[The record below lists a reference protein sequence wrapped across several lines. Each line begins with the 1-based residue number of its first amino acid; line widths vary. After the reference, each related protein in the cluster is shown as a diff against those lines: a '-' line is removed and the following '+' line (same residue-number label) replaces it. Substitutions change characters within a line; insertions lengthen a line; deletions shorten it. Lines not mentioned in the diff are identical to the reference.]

1 MRPGYARPPH
11 RFAAGFA
18 DPVCRTRTRTPR
30 TLSAALCGLF
40 TALCLASPL
49 ALAADDDAVSPDAPI
64 SPHAAQ
70 TSGTSRASAASTASA
85 TSAASATADALP
97 VPKET
102 SKVTEHVI
110 GIDGRRLAYRASAGT
125 LVLRDA
131 KGEPDASM
139 FYVAYTAR
147 GGNAA
152 HRPLTFLFNGG
163 PGASS
168 VFLLIG
174 SLGPKRVHTRSPAP
188 TPAAPYTLADNP
200 DSLLDKSD
208 LVFIDAVGTGFS
220 RPAGTA
226 SGKRFYSA
234 DGDLDAFVRFIDRY
248 LTVNQR
254 WNSPKFLLGESY
266 GATRAAMLAYRLSQH
281 QIALNGVVLLSS
293 VLNAN
298 VHAPG
303 YDLASVR
310 YLPSYAAV
318 AWYHG
323 KVHDTAAANLPAFLD
338 EVRAFAAG
346 PYSAALAK
354 GDALPDSERDAV
366 AAKIAQY
373 TGLDKQYVIDA
384 RLRIRSA
391 HFRKMLLRDE
401 ARSVG
406 RYDGRFEGIE
416 ADSTSDSPDFDP
428 SEKYIASAF
437 DAAFHEH
444 LAHDL
449 AYQTTLP
456 YLVFNGKVSGA
467 WNPKHRMWWGETL
480 EVPYAAGDLAEAMR
494 ENPGL
499 RVLSANGYFDL
510 ATPFFSTEYDLAH
523 LGLEPSLRSHV
534 EITHYASGH
543 MIYLDDAAL
552 HELKRDLARFY
563 DAATS
568 SANGH

>member
-1 MRPGYARPPH
+1 MHLCRVRVPH
-11 RFAAGFA
+11 RPAVRTG
-18 DPVCRTRTRTPR
+18 DPVHRASTGTTLM
-30 TLSAALCGLF
+30 LSAALACTF
-40 TALCLASPL
+40 AAFCLASPI
-49 ALAADDDAVSPDAPI
+49 ARAASDEAASLDTPP

-70 TSGTSRASAASTASA
+70 AEAASTVSGASAVAAASAA
-85 TSAASATADALP
+85 LQ

-102 SKVTEHVI
+102 SKVTEHTI
-110 GIDGRRLAYRASAGT
+110 AIDGRRLAYRATAGT

-147 GGNAA
+147 GGNPA
-152 HRPLTFLFNGG
+152 HRPVTFLFNGG

-174 SLGPKRVHTRSPAP
+174 SLGPRRVHTQSPAP
-188 TPAAPYTLADNP
+188 TPAAPYPLADNP

-220 RPAGTA
+220 RPASPA
-226 SGKRFYSA
+226 NGKQFYSV
-234 DGDLDAFVRFIDRY
+234 DGDLDAFARFIDRY
-248 LTVNQR
+248 LSVNQR

-281 QIALNGVVLLSS
+281 QIALNGVALLSS

-323 KVHDTAAANLPAFLD
+323 KVRDTGAADLPAFLD

-366 AAKIAQY
+366 AAKIAHY
-373 TGLDKQYVIDA
+373 TGLDAQYVIAA
-384 RLRIRSA
+384 RLRIPPSR
-391 HFRKMLLRDE
+391 FRQALLRDE

-406 RYDGRFEGIE
+406 RYDGRFTGIE
-416 ADSTSDSPDFDP
+416 ADSTSDSPDFDA

-444 LAHDL
+444 LARDL
-449 AYQTTLP
+449 DYQSPLT
-456 YLVFNGKVSGA
+456 YLVFNSKVLTA
-467 WNPKHRMWWGETL
+467 WSSKHRMWWGETL
-480 EVPYAAGDLAEAMR
+480 EVPYAAGDLAQAMR
-494 ENPGL
+494 QEPGL

-523 LGLEPSLRSHV
+523 LGLAPSLRSHV

-563 DAATS
+563 DVATTS
-568 SANGH
+568 TPAR

>member
-1 MRPGYARPPH
+1 MRPRCIGLPHRPALRTACPSRRARPVS
-11 RFAAGFA
+11 AILA
-18 DPVCRTRTRTPR
+18 C
-30 TLSAALCGLF
+30 LS

-49 ALAADDDAVSPDAPI
+49 AHAADDEAAPPDTPVSAHAAPAAAVSTPSGA
-64 SPHAAQ
+64 SAAV
-70 TSGTSRASAASTASA
+70 AASTA
-85 TSAASATADALP
+85 LP
-97 VPKET
+97 APNET
-102 SKVTEHVI
+102 SKVTEHTI
-110 GIDGRRLAYRASAGT
+110 GIDGHRIAYRATAGT
-125 LVLRDA
+125 LLIRDA

-152 HRPLTFLFNGG
+152 HRPVTFLFNGG

-168 VFLLIG
+168 IFLLIG
-174 SLGPKRVHTRSPAP
+174 SLGPKRVHTQSPAP
-188 TPAAPYTLADNP
+188 TPAAPYPLADNP

-220 RPAGTA
+220 RPIGHG
-226 SGKRFYSA
+226 SGKAFYGV

-254 WNSPKFLLGESY
+254 WNSPKFLMGESY
-266 GATRAAMLAYRLSQH
+266 GATRAAMLAYRLGQH
-281 QIALNGVVLLSS
+281 QIAVNGVVLLSS

-323 KVHDTAAANLPAFLD
+323 KIRDTGTADLPAFLD

-354 GDALPDSERDAV
+354 GDSLPDSERDAV
-366 AAKIAQY
+366 AAQLAHY
-373 TGLDKQYVIDA
+373 TGLDVQYVIA
-384 RLRIRSA
+384 AHLRVRPSQ
-391 HFRKMLLRDE
+391 FRQVLLRDG

-406 RYDGRFEGIE
+406 RYDGRFKGIE
-416 ADSTSDSPDFDP
+416 ADSTLDSPDFDP
-428 SEKYIASAF
+428 SEKYIVSAF

-444 LAHDL
+444 LARDL
-449 AYQTTLP
+449 NYQSPLP
-456 YLVFNGKVSGA
+456 YLVFNSKVLSA
-467 WNPKHRMWWGETL
+467 WNSKHRMWWGETL
-480 EVPYAAGDLAEAMR
+480 QVPYAAGDLAEAMR
-494 ENPGL
+494 QDPGL

-523 LGLEPSLRSHV
+523 LGLEPSLRSHI

-563 DAATS
+563 DTATRRD
-568 SANGH
+568 ARR